1 MTRYHWIVVFGAA
14 VLEDGQPSG
23 VLKRRIE
30 GGYSAW
36 RRLDNA
42 RFILSGAAADH
53 RPSEASVMR
62 DTLLAKGV
70 PAEAMILDETSRDTF
85 ASALATWR
93 LLKDRADVRRVW
105 VCTSAFHTPRC
116 RLLIRMQGFRTGQV
130 HVPRAATREWQPR
143 YLYWTLREVPA
154 LPWDGFLMLLEL
166 ARRHIARPR
175 RDRRSQPRRGS
186 RSKRS

>member
-1 MTRYHWIVVFGAA
+1 MTRHHWIVVFGAA
-14 VLEDGQPSG
+14 VQADGQPSG

-70 PAEAMILDETSRDTF
+70 PAAAMILDETSHDTF
-85 ASALATWR
+85 ASAVATWR
-93 LLKDRADVRRVW
+93 LLKDRRDVRRVW

-116 RLLIRMQGFRTGQV
+116 RLLVRMQGFRTGQV
-130 HVPRAATREWQPR
+130 HVPRATTREWQPR

-154 LPWDGFLMLLEL
+154 LPWDAFLMLIEL
-166 ARRHIARPR
+166 VRRRFSGIVRPSRPR
-175 RDRRSQPRRGS
+175 PPPRIGG
-186 RSKRS
+186 